1 MTILEE
7 SIVVAVQGQL
17 SCDLQGEAVVLHLN
31 SGKYF
36 GFEAVATLIW
46 SLVQQPR
53 RVGEI
58 RDAVLEQYD
67 VARTVFERDL
77 LDFLSEL
84 QEAGLIEVK
93 DA

>member
-1 MTILEE
+1 
-7 SIVVAVQGQL
+7 
-17 SCDLQGEAVVLHLN
+17 
-31 SGKYF
+31 
-36 GFEAVATLIW
+36 
-46 SLVQQPR
+46 
-53 RVGEI
+53 VGEI
-58 RDAVLEQYD
+58 RDAVLERYD